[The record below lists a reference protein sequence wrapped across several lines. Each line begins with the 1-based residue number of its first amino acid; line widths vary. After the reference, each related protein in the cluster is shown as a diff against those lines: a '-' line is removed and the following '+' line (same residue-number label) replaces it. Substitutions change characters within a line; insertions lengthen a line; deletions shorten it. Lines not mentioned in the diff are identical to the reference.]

1 MYCWLRPTSPGLQGP
16 SDEWNECWGPCRFS
30 LDPMTGLVG
39 WVGRRRR
46 PQDLWARTLRSA
58 PQALGAPRLSPS
70 HLAFI
75 GANRRT
81 PLWDDAE
88 TTTGGRATMLT
99 RIARFPPP
107 LLILVWG
114 FRTRGFG
121 YNIFFYCGCCQ
132 VASALTASH
141 NRIYLAAGVRSFA
154 DHATRPGTPFA
165 KPRSM

>member
-1 MYCWLRPTSPGLQGP
+1 VFRVLGL
-16 SDEWNECWGPCRFS
+16 CRFS

-46 PQDLWARTLRSA
+46 PQGLWARTLRSA

-70 HLAFI
+70 HLAFS

-107 LLILVWG
+107 LLIWVWG
-114 FRTRGFG
+114 FRTRGFQLVIL
-121 YNIFFYCGCCQ
+121 YLQYLYQ
-132 VASALTASH
+132 VAPTPILLVLLSGL
-141 NRIYLAAGVRSFA
+141 AGVRSSA